1 MAEAMPSPKER
12 AHKMLYT
19 HERPTSRLL
28 LAVGLELESLFLL
41 SAQRPPQTVIRVP
54 FVCMGIDDVVWD
66 VNGIKDE
73 YTRKRRGSQSRFF
86 DTNNQKI
93 CFR

>member
-1 MAEAMPSPKER
+1 MAEAMPSETPR
-12 AHKMLYT
+12 ARQMPHP
-19 HERPTSRLL
+19 HERPTSRFL

-54 FVCMGIDDVVWD
+54 FIRVGIDEVVWD

-73 YTRKRRGSQSRFF
+73 YTRKRRRSQSRFF
-86 DTNNQKI
+86 DRANRKT
-93 CFR
+93 C